1 MSKELLPQSD
11 PGATSSGAQRG
22 RVKRPDG
29 VEIYY
34 ETVGEGP
41 PVVLVAGLAD
51 DRTSWSGQ
59 VAALSEDHLV
69 VVFDNRGI
77 GNSSVPNGPYSID
90 EMADDAH
97 AVVEGLGL
105 GPVSAVGS
113 SMGGAICQ
121 RWALRYADD
130 LERLV
135 LTNTWAERDA
145 FLDALFSHWI
155 ALGENGGGRRIIES
169 LFLFCF
175 SPDHMQAHPTFVH
188 DFLTLPPP
196 PLTGFVGGA
205 HACRAHDTLGELQSI
220 RQPTLVV
227 AGEHDVLTRPAL
239 SERIVKSIPTA
250 RMRLLPAGH
259 MIFWEQP
266 EAFSDLLLRFL
277 QEPV

>member
-1 MSKELLPQSD
+1 M
-11 PGATSSGAQRG
+11 TSGY
-22 RVKRPDG
+22 VKRPNG
-29 VEIYY
+29 VELYY

-59 VAALSEDHLV
+59 VPALSEDHLV
-69 VVFDNRGI
+69 IVFDNRGI

-121 RWALRYADD
+121 RWALRYAED

-135 LTNTWAERDA
+135 LTNTWAERDP

-155 ALGENGGGRRIIES
+155 ALGESGSGQRIMES
-169 LFLFCF
+169 LLLLCY
-175 SPDHMQAHPTFVH
+175 SADYLRAHPTIVR
-188 DFLTLPPP
+188 DFLAIPPP
-196 PLTGFVGGA
+196 PLTGFVGAA
-205 HACRAHDTLGELQSI
+205 HACRAHETLGELQSI
-220 RQPTLVV
+220 THPTLVV
-227 AGEHDVLTRPAL
+227 AGERDILTRPAL
-239 SERIVKSIPTA
+239 SERVFKSIPAA
-250 RMRLLPAGH
+250 RMELLRAGH

-266 EAFSDLLLRFL
+266 EAFSNLVLQFL
-277 QEPV
+277 KEPL

>member
-1 MSKELLPQSD
+1 MPLNEH
-11 PGATSSGAQRG
+11 GVTSAVTRSGY
-22 RVKRPDG
+22 VKRPNG

-59 VAALSEDHLV
+59 VPALSKDHLV

-105 GPVSAVGS
+105 SPVSAVGS

-145 FLDALFSHWI
+145 FLDVLFSHWI
-155 ALGENGGGRRIIES
+155 ALGENGSARRIMES

-175 SPDHMQAHPTFVH
+175 SPNHVQSHPTLID
-188 DFLTLPPP
+188 DFLALPPP
-196 PLTGFVGGA
+196 PLTGFVGAA
-205 HACRAHDTLGELQSI
+205 HACRTHDTLRELQSI
-220 RQPTLVV
+220 TQPTLVV
-227 AGEHDVLTRPAL
+227 AGERDILTRPELAG
-239 SERIVKSIPTA
+239 RIVKSIPAA
-250 RMRLLPAGH
+250 RMKLLPAGH
-259 MIFWEQP
+259 MIFWERP
-266 EAFSDLLLRFL
+266 EPFSDLVLQFL
-277 QEPV
+277 KKPL

>member
-1 MSKELLPQSD
+1 MTS
-11 PGATSSGAQRG
+11 PGARSGY
-22 RVKRPDG
+22 VKRPNG
-29 VEIYY
+29 VDIYY

-59 VAALSEDHLV
+59 VPALSRDHLV

-97 AVVEGLGL
+97 AVVQELGL
-105 GPVSAVGS
+105 DPVSAIGS

-135 LTNTWAERDA
+135 LTNTWAERDS
-145 FLDALFSHWI
+145 FLDVLFSHWI
-155 ALGENGGGRRIIES
+155 ALGENGSGRRIMES
-169 LFLFCF
+169 LSLFCF
-175 SPDHMQAHPTFVH
+175 SPDHLQAHPTFVD
-188 DFLTLPPP
+188 DFLALPPP
-196 PLTGFVGGA
+196 PLTGFVGAA
-205 HACRAHDTLGELQSI
+205 HACKAHDTLSELQSI
-220 RQPTLVV
+220 TQPTLVV
-227 AGEHDVLTRPAL
+227 AGERDILTRPEL
-239 SERIVKSIPTA
+239 SRQIVKSIPAA
-250 RMRLLPAGH
+250 RMQLLPAGH

-266 EAFSDLLLRFL
+266 EAFSDLVLQFL
-277 QEPV
+277 KEPL